1 MHGRVGRPFIWG
13 YYDGKNFLTF
23 RSTQEFFDFVCTKR
37 IILYAH
43 NGGKFD
49 FMFLLSFVPDGAEIK
64 CQVINGRIVAMRIG
78 ECELVDSFA
87 AVPQGLGSIKKD
99 EIEYWKFE
107 EHCREK
113 YMDEIISYLRGDCV
127 YLYELMDAYRKAAGT
142 KKTIASNALA
152 FARKQGINPG
162 KSNYRFDNL
171 YRPFYF
177 GGRTECFQPG
187 TWENISVYDIRSSYP
202 RAMQE
207 DHPTGT
213 EFKWRTDLKGMDDD
227 EIQRSFIVLKCYADG
242 CFPLRDG
249 IHGLQFPR
257 AHGEYRVTGW
267 EYLAA
272 RDLGLLDDVE
282 IVSVRYTDESITFAP
297 YVQHWFDY
305 KARHNKKTDPINY
318 TIGKIMMN
326 SLYGKLAQDASK
338 YSDYKIV
345 PASEKLPCN
354 SPHPDAKGKCKI
366 CGYDD
371 IQHGWTYYTKFE
383 GKTFWRRDSLW
394 KHRYQLGIEWE
405 AKPLYKN
412 VATGASITGYAR
424 AALLRAIHAIGR
436 EHVIY
441 CDTDSLVCTQFADGS
456 RLPQTD
462 KIGDWE
468 KEIDRAPVGHFCGKK
483 LYAILLP
490 PEEKCGCGSKTLAPD
505 HKRKVHKCSCQERNG
520 FCPLHKVVTKGAR
533 LTYKE
538 IEAIS
543 SGEEILYEPQAPSFS
558 LANGIGFIDRRI
570 RKTAQ

>member
-1 MHGRVGRPFIWG
+1 MGTKRKIATCDCETDPFDGVTIIRPFIWG
-13 YYDGKNFLTF
+13 YYDGKSFLVFNT
-23 RSTQEFFDFVCTKR
+23 TQEFFDFICTKPV
-37 IILYAH
+37 ILYAH

-49 FMFLLSFVPDGAEIK
+49 FMYLLSFIPEGVEIK

-78 ECELVDSFA
+78 EAELVDSFA
-87 AVPQGLGSIKKD
+87 AVPQGLGTIKKD
-99 EIEYWKFE
+99 EIAYWKMAK
-107 EHCREK
+107 HCRADHME
-113 YMDEIISYLRGDCV
+113 EITAYLKSDCI
-127 YLYELMDAYRKAAGT
+127 YLYELMAAYRDAAGT

-152 FARKQGINPG
+152 FARKQGIDPG

-187 TWENISVYDIRSSYP
+187 SWENISVYDIRSSYP

-207 DHPTGT
+207 HHPTGT
-213 EFKWRTDLKGMDDD
+213 EFKWQDDFTDMDDD
-227 EIQRSFIVLKCYADG
+227 EISRAFIVLKCYADG

-272 RDLGLLDDVE
+272 RDLGLIEDVE
-282 IVSVRYTDESITFAP
+282 LISVRYTDDSITFAP

-305 KARHNKKTDPINY
+305 KQRHNKKTDPINY

-326 SLYGKLAQDASK
+326 SLYGKLAQDAGK

-345 PASEKLPCN
+345 PTTEKLPCN

-366 CGYDD
+366 CGYLD
-371 IQHGWTYYTKFE
+371 IDHGWSFYTKFE

-394 KHRYQLGIEWE
+394 KHKYRLGVEWE

-424 AALLRAIHAIGR
+424 ASLLRAIHAVGR

-441 CDTDSLVCTQFADGS
+441 CDTDSLVVTQFANVS
-456 RLPQTD
+456 KLPQSD
-462 KIGDWE
+462 EIGDWE
-468 KEIDRAPVGHFCGKK
+468 CEINRAPTGHFCGKK
-483 LYAILLP
+483 LYAIDIDVSK
-490 PEEKCGCGSKTLAPD
+490 KCRC
-505 HKRKVHKCSCQERNG
+505 VERDG
-520 FCPLHKVVTKGAR
+520 HCPRHKVVTKGAR
-533 LTYKE
+533 LTFKE
-538 IEAIS
+538 IEAIA